1 MAFGA
6 AAVRS
11 AGLAAYSR
19 ARDGVGVSDRV
30 SYRSWE
36 RWTPAGKGLDRVQ
49 SPTGAAAEC
58 IPGVSIPPLQ
68 TRLWVTLLALSLSYD
83 AGAEE
88 NPDAFC
94 FKVSEMHKWVL
105 ISWWRG

>member
-11 AGLAAYSR
+11 AGLAACSR

-30 SYRSWE
+30 FSRSCE
-36 RWTPAGKGLDRVQ
+36 RWTPAGRGLDRVK
-49 SPTGAAAEC
+49 SRTGAAAEC

-68 TRLWVTLLALSLSYD
+68 TRLPVTLLAPSMPYD

-94 FKVSEMHKWVL
+94 FKLSKMYKLVL
-105 ISWWRG
+105 ISWCRG